1 MYFISILNN
10 KFLFLENSLVIQS
23 ILKEEKTVIFH
34 SIKKCV
40 LELMEVKIAIDLE
53 LNRHSLGGT
62 VSDALF
68 FPTSAFFQRNTAE
81 FTTQHIENC
90 TFNPRFW

>member
-1 MYFISILNN
+1 M
-10 KFLFLENSLVIQS
+10 FLMLENSLVIQGQLFQS
-23 ILKEEKTVIFH
+23 IVKEEKTAVFH
-34 SIKKCV
+34 SIKICV
-40 LELMEVKIAIDLE
+40 LELMEVKIGIDLE
-53 LNRHSLGGT
+53 LNRRNLGGT

-90 TFNPRFW
+90 TFGPRFW